1 MVGPAGFEPTTF
13 RPPDG
18 RATKLRYG
26 PKKTLKE
33 NLFLTKIIF
42 IRRIINKF
50 IIKTKIKILTKPF

>member
-26 PKKTLKE
+26 PIK
-33 NLFLTKIIF
+33 KII
-42 IRRIINKF
+42 N
-50 IIKTKIKILTKPF
+50 IKKILIQPV

>member
-26 PKKTLKE
+26 PKKYTLRI
-33 NLFLTKIIF
+33 LFLTKLIF
-42 IRRIINKF
+42 IRQLINIF
-50 IIKTKIKILTKPF
+50 IIKEK